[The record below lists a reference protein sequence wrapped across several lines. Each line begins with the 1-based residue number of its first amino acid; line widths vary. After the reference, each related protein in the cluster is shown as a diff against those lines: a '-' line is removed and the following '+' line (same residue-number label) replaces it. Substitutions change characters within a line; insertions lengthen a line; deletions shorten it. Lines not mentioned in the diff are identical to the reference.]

1 MPTEETP
8 PPDNEANGSG
18 TDDTVAIEPVGDPSG
33 ETVREQGR
41 FDFWIPAMM
50 LVLGLLLGGGL
61 MWIVTDDGSD
71 TTSDSATE
79 SASPAPTSTV
89 TATSTATDLQVT
101 VPAECL
107 ELANNTQEILD
118 LVDQAVTAAGDLD
131 AGALSDVVSEL
142 ESAQTDIEAQ
152 SQACEDAA
160 SETN

>member
-1 MPTEETP
+1 VPTEETP
-8 PPDNEANGSG
+8 PPDNEPVA
-18 TDDTVAIEPVGDPSG
+18 DDTVAIEPVDESASEPVQGP
-33 ETVREQGR
+33 GR

-71 TTSDSATE
+71 SGSDTAADSAST
-79 SASPAPTSTV
+79 APVSTV

-131 AGALSDVVSEL
+131 AGALSDVVSQL

-152 SQACEDAA
+152 SQACQDAA
-160 SETN
+160 GETN

>member
-1 MPTEETP
+1 VPTDETP
-8 PPDNEANGSG
+8 PPSDQEPAA
-18 TDDTVAIEPVGDPSG
+18 DDTVALEPVDESAGQPVQG
-33 ETVREQGR
+33 PGR

-71 TTSDSATE
+71 SGSDTATE
-79 SASPAPTSTV
+79 SASPAPASTV

-107 ELANNTQEILD
+107 ELADNTQEILD

-142 ESAQTDIEAQ
+142 ESAQADIEAQ
-152 SQACEDAA
+152 SQACQDAA
-160 SETN
+160 GDSN